1 MHAACLPDGACLR
14 GIRSAFALNI
24 QTRKLTED
32 VSGKLAEG
40 DYILLFEVG
49 RCLRKVRGSLVVSEV
64 SATNIKLRE

>member
-1 MHAACLPDGACLR
+1 M
-14 GIRSAFALNI
+14 
-24 QTRKLTED
+24 ED
-32 VSGKLAEG
+32 ASGKLAEG